1 MVGFRFEHPGY
12 LYLLLVIPFL
22 AFLYIYSMRSKK
34 NAIKRFGNMLILKQ
48 LMPEV
53 SLKKQYLKY
62 WLVSICIVLFIF
74 LIAGPQFGSKLET
87 VKRKGVEVMVCLDV
101 SQSMLSTDISP
112 NRLEKS
118 KQILSKLVDNL
129 RNDKIGLIIFAGDA
143 YVQLPITSDFVSAK
157 MFLSSINPSMVPV
170 QGTAI
175 GAAVRLA
182 THSFTPNATSDKT
195 IVLITDGENHEDDAV
210 GAVKTA
216 AEKGIKTNVL
226 GVGLPAGAPI
236 PVGGRNNFLK
246 DKEGNVVITKLNEEM
261 CREIAAAGG
270 GMYVRTDNTNTSLKA
285 LQQEIDKMNKSE
297 IESKVYTAYDEKY
310 QVPAWIILFILILEF
325 FILDRKNRMFKKVR
339 LFTSRSPLGDLGEG
353 LKNIRK

>member
-1 MVGFRFEHPGY
+1 MDRFRFEHPEY
-12 LYLLLVIPFL
+12 LYLLLIIPFL
-22 AFLYIYSMRSKK
+22 AFLYIYAMRSKK
-34 NAIKRFGNMLILKQ
+34 NAIKKFGNMLVLRK
-48 LMPEV
+48 LMPDV

-62 WLVSICIVLFIF
+62 WLVSISIVLFIF

-87 VKRKGVEVMVCLDV
+87 VKRQGVEVMVCLDV
-101 SQSMLSTDISP
+101 SKSMLSKDISP

-129 RNDKIGLIIFAGDA
+129 QNDKIGLIVFAGDA
-143 YVQLPITSDFVSAK
+143 YVQLPITSDYVSAK

-182 THSFTPNATSDKT
+182 ARSFTPNSTGDKT
-195 IVLITDGENHEDDAV
+195 IVLITDGENHEDDAI
-210 GAVKTA
+210 GEVKAA

-226 GVGLPAGAPI
+226 GVGLPAGMPI
-236 PVGGRNNFLK
+236 PIDGNNNFLK

-270 GMYVRTDNTNTSLKA
+270 GMYARTDNTNASLKA
-285 LQQEIDKMNKSE
+285 LQQEIDKMSKSDV
-297 IESKVYTAYDEKY
+297 ESKVYTAYDEKY
-310 QVPAWIILFILILEF
+310 QILAWIILFILVLEF
-325 FILDRKNRMFKKVR
+325 FILDRKNRVFKKIT
-339 LFTSRSPLGDLGEG
+339 LF
-353 LKNIRK
+353 KQI